1 MKYLLDTHTFI
12 WLDSIPDRLSANVIS
27 ICKDPSNILFVSLA
41 SVWEMQIKISAGKL
55 QFPKPLQEIIQW
67 QQQNNLVQMLPVTLP
82 HVFTLDSLPPH
93 HRDPFDRI
101 LIAQAQVEGLTI
113 ISRDSEFAQYPINV
127 IW

>member
-12 WLDSIPDRLSANVIS
+12 WLDSTPAHLSENVVS

-55 QFPKPLQEIIQW
+55 QLPKPLQEIIQW
-67 QQQNNLVQMLPVTLP
+67 QQKNNFVQMLPVTLP
-82 HVFTLDSLPPH
+82 HVFTLDSLPQH
-93 HRDPFDRI
+93 HRDPFDRM